1 MKKST
6 PITKKKPVM
15 RVFLLICL
23 SLFVFGLIMTINQ
36 AAQAAESSSPDMN
49 LLEIYREKKFKGAQ
63 DEEELKILTD
73 LQTSNSKKKKS
84 QEAEEGF

>member
-15 RVFLLICL
+15 RAFLLICL

-36 AAQAAESSSPDMN
+36 AAQAADSSTDMN
-49 LLEIYREKKFKGAQ
+49 LLEIYHDKKYKGAQ
-63 DEEELKILTD
+63 DEEELKVLTD
-73 LQTSNSKKKKS
+73 LQTSSSKKKKS